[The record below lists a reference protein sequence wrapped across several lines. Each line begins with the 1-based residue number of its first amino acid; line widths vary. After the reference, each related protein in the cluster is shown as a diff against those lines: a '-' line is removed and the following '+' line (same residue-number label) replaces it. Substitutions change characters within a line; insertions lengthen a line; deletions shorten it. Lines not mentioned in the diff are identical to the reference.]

1 MADPRDIPG
10 AVTADDAEVQRALEV
25 WDNLTPIEQRETFRT
40 LYEAVAASG
49 RADSVDPLL
58 RAAESVR
65 GMVRLESQHTE
76 VRDAIRAAAGRRLP
90 SDPAAGIGL
99 GAVVKELREA

>member
-1 MADPRDIPG
+1 MADPLDIPG

-25 WDNLTPIEQRETFRT
+25 WDNLTPDEQRETFRT
-40 LYEAVAASG
+40 LYEGVAASG
-49 RADSVDPLL
+49 RTRDVDPLL

-65 GMVRLESQHTE
+65 GMVRLESQHPE
-76 VRDAIRAAAGRRLP
+76 VREAVRSAAARRRP
-90 SDPAAGIGL
+90 VDPAAGADL